1 VREGGVSRQAC
12 PKKSLRLAVEFPSPC
27 DRSAIADCRRSV
39 FAGLD
44 KENSGPLRRNAIS
57 TAKLSP
63 KRLGSLLASLLES
76 PSGVRTTARAVGI
89 QSQNRVHLFGSVRF

>member
-1 VREGGVSRQAC
+1 M
-12 PKKSLRLAVEFPSPC
+12 LAVEFPSPC

-63 KRLGSLLASLLES
+63 KRLGLSIGLVIREPQRGQNHS
-76 PSGVRTTARAVGI
+76 
-89 QSQNRVHLFGSVRF
+89 QSRRNPEPEPRPPIRLCPILILVCEL